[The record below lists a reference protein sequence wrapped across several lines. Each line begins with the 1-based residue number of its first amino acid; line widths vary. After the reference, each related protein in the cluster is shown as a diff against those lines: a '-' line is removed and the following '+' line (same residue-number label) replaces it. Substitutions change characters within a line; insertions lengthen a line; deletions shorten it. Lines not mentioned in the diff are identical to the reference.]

1 MISAEPKAGYSPL
14 QEKIKKLLVK
24 NLKMRAMSQADAVA
38 FLLVFSQ
45 IGDREN
51 LGEYCELFSGTFPF
65 LKEITEESK
74 AFIKTA
80 IEQKI
85 RLALDKIIKKD
96 PVLATKIAKEAILPG
111 ITWEE
116 LVSKYPDLK
125 Q

>member
-1 MISAEPKAGYSPL
+1 MSTEPKTGPSPL

-24 NLKMRAMSQADAVA
+24 NLKMHAISQADAVA

-45 IGDREN
+45 IGDQEN
-51 LGEYCELFSGTFPF
+51 LVEYCELFSGTFPF
-65 LKEITEESK
+65 LKEITEESR
-74 AFIKTA
+74 AIIKTA

-116 LVSKYPDLK
+116 LVSRYPDLK

>member
-1 MISAEPKAGYSPL
+1 MPAVTEKPGYLEL
-14 QEKIKKLLVK
+14 QEKIKKILVR
-24 NLKMRAMSQADAVA
+24 NLKMRTMSQADAVA
-38 FLLVFSQ
+38 FLLIFSQ

-65 LKEITEESK
+65 LNEITEESK

-96 PVLATKIAKEAILPG
+96 PVLATKIAKDAFLPG